1 MNKYPDMTAAAGN
14 PVGDNQ
20 NGLTA
25 SPDAWCM
32 PRAPAPTAHSR

>member
-1 MNKYPDMTAAAGN
+1 MNKCPFMTIAAGN

-25 SPDAWCM
+25 SPSAWCM
-32 PRAPAPTAHSR
+32 PGTRAPTAHSL